1 MVIREVRARVLEGRP
16 LKGVH
21 FAIGSYDVY
30 ASVLVEV
37 ETDDGLIGYGEAIAR
52 RGAPMTRAAVESLL
66 GPALTGEDPRNIE
79 GLWVKMMDLLRRWGH
94 TRGTVVEAI
103 SGVDIAL
110 WDLCGKAEGSSIA
123 SLLHGSGRRE
133 VPCYASSVYMADID
147 TMVREAAEQAE
158 KGFTAIKIKIGRSA
172 DASGIAADLTA
183 VAEIRRAVGESV
195 ELMVDANG
203 AYDAATAIRVARQLE
218 RENIAWLEEPVP
230 PDDREGYARV
240 HAMTAVPLASGET
253 EFSLFAFREL
263 IERRLIDV
271 VQPDAA
277 RCGGITGMRHVATLA
292 YAHNLALAPH
302 TGFSGGISQLAALQ
316 AAAAAP
322 TLATFEYMF
331 IDNPV
336 RELFQEP
343 YPFPH
348 GSCLPVPEGPGLG
361 IAVDVGRVASLTAG

>member
-16 LKGVH
+16 TKGVQ

-30 ASVLVEV
+30 SAVLVEV
-37 ETDDGLIGYGEAIAR
+37 ETDDGLVGYGEAIAR
-52 RGAPMTRAAVESLL
+52 RGAAMTRAAVESLL
-66 GPALTGEDPRNIE
+66 GPQLVGEDPANIE
-79 GLWVKMMDLLRRWGH
+79 GLWVKMMNLLRRWGH

-103 SGVDIAL
+103 SGVDTAL
-110 WDLCGKAEGSSIA
+110 WDLNGKAQGRSIA
-123 SLLHGSGRRE
+123 ALLHGAGRRE
-133 VPCYASSVYMADID
+133 VACYASSVYMADVD
-147 TMVREAAEQAE
+147 TMVREAAQQVER
-158 KGFTAIKIKIGRSA
+158 GFRAIKIKIGRSA
-172 DASGIAADLTA
+172 DQTGIAADLSA
-183 VAEIRRAVGESV
+183 VAEIRRAVGDAI

-218 RENIAWLEEPVP
+218 RDRIAWMEEPVP

-240 HAMTAVPLASGET
+240 HAMTAIPLATGET

-277 RCGGITGMRHVATLA
+277 RCGGITGMRQIATLA

-302 TGFSGGISQLAALQ
+302 TGFSGGISQAAALQ

-322 TLATFEYMF
+322 ALYTFEYMF

-336 RELFQEP
+336 RELFREP
-343 YPFPH
+343 YPTPH
-348 GSCLPVPEGPGLG
+348 NGMLPVPDGPGLG
-361 IAVDVGRVASLTAG
+361 LAVDLERVAALTPA